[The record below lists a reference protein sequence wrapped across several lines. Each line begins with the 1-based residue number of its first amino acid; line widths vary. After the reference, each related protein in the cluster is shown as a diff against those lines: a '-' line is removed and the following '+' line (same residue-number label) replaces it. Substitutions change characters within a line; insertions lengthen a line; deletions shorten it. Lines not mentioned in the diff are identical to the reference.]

1 MYLLIS
7 QKTVVGLRTQVYQT
21 TLVTLNLI
29 TYAGLEEHRDNNN
42 VTNDIK
48 SWVNNDLKKVILI
61 I

>member
-7 QKTVVGLRTQVYQT
+7 QKTVVGLRTQVYQM
-21 TLVTLNLI
+21 TLVTLHLI